1 MRRKEAKLTMA
12 KQRVKRKF
20 SIRRTGMSVKRS
32 GKGEK
37 RHQRKRRRDQITKK
51 TKIERANWR
60 NG

>member
-1 MRRKEAKLTMA
+1 MA

-37 RHQRKRRRDQITKK
+37 RLQRKRRRDQITKK
-51 TKIERANWR
+51 TKTGRGNWR
-60 NG
+60 NR

>member
-12 KQRVKRKF
+12 KQRVKRKL

-37 RHQRKRRRDQITKK
+37 RLQRKRRRDQITKK
-51 TKIERANWR
+51 TKTGRGNWMNR
-60 NG
+60 